1 MAALKKKQSKPKAR
15 TGKPKARNGKPL
27 VRLPDETTTT
37 RWQERV
43 SALVFREVINV
54 RSKVYTYDE
63 IVNGKGSA
71 GKSIQR
77 KIFKEFP
84 EKYMANDEWLIN
96 FWKQQDKFFNVAVAG
111 TKINTHTY
119 QEFDRDDPKGFMGWI
134 EKNIKQYG
142 ISKKDTWNPADIW
155 LVKNSKKVREDLE
168 VAMVSENIDH
178 LNSAM
183 KQMLRERRLV
193 GVSLKKISGKQ
204 AKWQI
209 VNLEK
214 TFNFI
219 GKGPPKY
226 ELGKT
231 NLALN
236 IVTDKYFET
245 SPASGKAEKTE
256 WKKKLAR
263 LAKKHKDK
271 FDDGVARSFQT
282 LEMNIMVTEKG
293 EDWIQLIIKS
303 SSTSSS
309 VGQNLKFEPVDQ
321 NAKGARLGRA
331 ETDAVAALFAKLGN
345 SDGNSFNNWRKYPR
359 TLGAWMREKTKYQQ
373 MAQNVLTKTK
383 NWNCETGIANG
394 QEFGENVT
402 WLFQEV
408 EALSGLE
415 PSYKRNTGYEF
426 GPGIGEAT
434 DWGKSYRDAKYTSD
448 RLRFN
453 IVSKLMILKCADM
466 LKKLSTK
473 KFTKNKEV
481 NLLEVWLTEICFMA
495 QKRGKGFGPFGK
507 IY

>member
-1 MAALKKKQSKPKAR
+1 MALRKKPIKPR
-15 TGKPKARNGKPL
+15 ARNGKPL
-27 VRLPDETTTT
+27 LKLPDETTTT
-37 RWQERV
+37 KWQERV
-43 SALVFREVINV
+43 SALVFKEVINV
-54 RSKVYTYDE
+54 KSRVFTYDE
-63 IVNGKGSA
+63 LVNGKGPS
-71 GKSIQR
+71 GKSIQK

-84 EKYMANDEWLIN
+84 EKYMVNDEWLIN
-96 FWKQQDKFFNVAVAG
+96 FWKQQDKFFNVTISGAR
-111 TKINTHTY
+111 IDTHSY
-119 QEFDRDDPKGFMGWI
+119 QEFDRDEPKGFMSWI
-134 EKNIKQYG
+134 ETKIKLYG

-155 LVKNSKKVREDLE
+155 LVKNSKKVRADLE
-168 VAMVSENIDH
+168 VAIQSENISH

-193 GVSLKKISGKQ
+193 GVSLKKISGKE
-204 AKWQI
+204 AKWQV

-236 IVTDKYFET
+236 IVDDKYFEK
-245 SPASGKAEKTE
+245 SPLSGNPEKTE
-256 WKKKLAR
+256 WKKKLAK
-263 LAKKHKDK
+263 LAKKHPDK
-271 FDDGVARSFQT
+271 FNDGVAKSFQT
-282 LEMNIMVTEKG
+282 LEMNIMVTEKNM
-293 EDWIQLIIKS
+293 DWIQLIIKS

-321 NAKGARLGRA
+321 SAKGARLGRA
-331 ETDAVAALFAKLGN
+331 ETDAVAALFRELGD
-345 SDGNSFNNWRKYPR
+345 SDGVNFNNWRNYPR
-359 TLGAWMREKTKYQQ
+359 TLEAWLNVKNKYQTMAAAVNKKTK
-373 MAQNVLTKTK
+373 T
-383 NWNCETGIANG
+383 WNCETGISSG
-394 QEFGENVT
+394 KEFVDNVT
-402 WLFQEV
+402 LLFQEV

-415 PSYKRNTGYEF
+415 PSSKKRTGYEF

-453 IVSKLMILKCADM
+453 IVSKLMILKTAHM
-466 LKKLSTK
+466 LKKLSEKT
-473 KFTKNKEV
+473 FSKNLKV
-481 NLLEVWLTEICFMA
+481 NLLEVWLTNICFMA